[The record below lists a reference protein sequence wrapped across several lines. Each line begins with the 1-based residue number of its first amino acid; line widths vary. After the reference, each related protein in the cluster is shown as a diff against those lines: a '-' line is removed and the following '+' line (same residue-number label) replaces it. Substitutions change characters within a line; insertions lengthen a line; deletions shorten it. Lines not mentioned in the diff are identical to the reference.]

1 MQFKCMF
8 RNSWKYL
15 VNTKRMKNDEKNI
28 ELKSITAFSSTSR
41 SNPESKLSIS
51 NKLVSNSMFKFKLSL

>member
-15 VNTKRMKNDEKNI
+15 VKTKRMKNNKKNK
-28 ELKSITAFSSTSR
+28 ELKSITVFSSTSR
-41 SNPESKLSIS
+41 
-51 NKLVSNSMFKFKLSL
+51 